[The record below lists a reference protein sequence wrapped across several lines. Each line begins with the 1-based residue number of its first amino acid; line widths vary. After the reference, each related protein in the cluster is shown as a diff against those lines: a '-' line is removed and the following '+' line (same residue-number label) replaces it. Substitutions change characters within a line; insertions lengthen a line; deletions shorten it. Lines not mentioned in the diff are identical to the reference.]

1 MKADQYGTLAEQ
13 KRFSIGYRR
22 PSEIPR
28 SEVERAFQRC
38 RYCRFAVARETGR
51 GILCARIGYA
61 VHLSGGCAIFL
72 PAQIRPKVE
81 RP

>member
-22 PSEIPR
+22 PSEMPR
-28 SEVERAFQRC
+28 SEVERAVQP
-38 RYCRFAVARETGR
+38 G
-51 GILCARIGYA
+51 
-61 VHLSGGCAIFL
+61 GGCANFL
-72 PAQIRPKVE
+72 LAQTRPKVE

>member
-13 KRFSIGYRR
+13 KRFAIGYRR

-28 SEVERAFQRC
+28 TEVERAFQRC
-38 RYCRFAVARETGR
+38 RYCAEARAASGR
-51 GILCARIGYA
+51 GIKCARIGYA
-61 VHLSGGCAIFL
+61 VQPGGGCPGFH
-72 PAQIRPKVE
+72 PATTRPKVE

>member
-38 RYCRFAVARETGR
+38 RYCRSAVARETGK
-51 GILCARIGYA
+51 GIFCTRIGYA
-61 VHLSGGCAIFL
+61 VQPGGGCANFV
-72 PAQIRPKVE
+72 PAQSRPKVE

>member
-1 MKADQYGTLAEQ
+1 MKSDQYGTLAEQ
-13 KRFSIGYRR
+13 KRFAIGYRR

-28 SEVERAFQRC
+28 AEVERAFQRC
-38 RYCRFAVARETGR
+38 RYCASARARDAGN

-61 VHLSGGCAIFL
+61 VQPGGGCGHFQ
-72 PAQIRPKVE
+72 PATSRPQVE